1 MCDKKSN
8 TDTSFSSFHNYMSS
22 PPLSHLDY
30 AIVATADQDP
40 PVARPRNAVHLSL
53 CETPLSALPRGPAGS
68 AGGVVDS
75 SDVDSH
81 SRYDSGC
88 PRRRNCRRRAT
99 RSPEEPLRVDM
110 NSRLRFDRR
119 LVPEPSCFSA
129 SLIASVSNSW
139 KFPKENTPTCDTP
152 SEPMW

>member
-22 PPLSHLDY
+22 PSLSHLDH
-30 AIVATADQDP
+30 AVVAAADQNP
-40 PVARPRNAVHLSL
+40 PVARPRDAVHLSL
-53 CETPLSALPRGPAGS
+53 CETSLPALPRGPAGS
-68 AGGVVDS
+68 AGGVADS
-75 SDVDSH
+75 SDEDSH
-81 SRYDSGC
+81 SRCDSGC

-99 RSPEEPLRVDM
+99 RSPEEPLRVDTKL
-110 NSRLRFDRR
+110 SRRFDRR

-129 SLIASVSNSW
+129 SLIARVSNSW

-152 SEPMW
+152 SEPM